1 MKIDF
6 ITPLLPLNNRYF
18 TAINLH
24 ILALLFKLLTFT
36 LINFL
41 IIIYKGEAATMQEKW
56 IVFFQK
62 RRAPTRPIYIMGF
75 YNSTKHNLYLH

>member
-6 ITPLLPLNNRYF
+6 ITPLLPLNNRHF

-41 IIIYKGEAATMQEKW
+41 IIIYKGEAATMQEK
-56 IVFFQK
+56 
-62 RRAPTRPIYIMGF
+62 
-75 YNSTKHNLYLH
+75 